1 MKKNV
6 FFLVVLSLFV
16 GGLANAQV
24 KLGANFGLQIPL
36 GNFLEEI
43 ENPYDMGFGGNITGK
58 YMVTENIGAGLGFG
72 FYYLEFKG
80 GYLINIDFIVPCYDY
95 KEVLRKGITIM
106 PVTAS
111 GYYYFRKKSFK
122 PYVGVELGAYM
133 MRVSYKYEYDAETE
147 THFGFA
153 PVVGAQYDLFK
164 SFGLNVN
171 LKESYIFGGTYGICV
186 ASINIGIVY
195 TFGK

>member
-16 GGLANAQV
+16 GGFANAQV
-24 KLGANFGLQIPL
+24 KLGANFGLQFPL
-36 GNFLEEI
+36 SINNFVEAK
-43 ENPYDMGFGGNITGK
+43 YDMGFGGNITGE
-58 YMVTENIGAGLGFG
+58 YMVTKNIGTGLGFG
-72 FYYLEFKG
+72 FYYLGEIKG
-80 GYLINIDFIVPCYDY
+80 HYNYIDHCEPCKGCYD
-95 KEVLRKGITIM
+95 KDITMM

-122 PYVGVELGAYM
+122 PYAGVELGVYM
-133 MRVSYKYEYDAETE
+133 MRVSYESVYDAETE

-171 LKESYIFGGTYGICV
+171 LKNNFTSGGTCV
-186 ASINIGIVY
+186 TSINIGIVY
-195 TFGK
+195 SFGK